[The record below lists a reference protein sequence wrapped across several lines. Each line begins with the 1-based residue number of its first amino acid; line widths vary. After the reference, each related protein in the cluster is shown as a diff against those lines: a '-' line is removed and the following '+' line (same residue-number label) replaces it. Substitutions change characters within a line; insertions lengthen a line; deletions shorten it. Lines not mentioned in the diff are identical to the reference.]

1 MLWFRLWNS
10 ICLSVLD
17 KRVPY
22 LYSKSKKKNSV
33 YNSRQQ
39 AMSEQPFRLKGLL
52 SWKETKTSWLLRIQ
66 ISSTHRGKGGE
77 GGEGE
82 EGVCSI
88 KMTGPQA
95 SRDSQMSDQF
105 TGHRQLWG
113 KRLCYMHLPFSEKTI
128 REATVKTDQ
137 LLLKC
142 RKFFLPHGRS
152 GTS

>member
-1 MLWFRLWNS
+1 MSSHERTIDLSFLVDHWR
-10 ICLSVLD
+10 CLTRCYDFVSGIPFVFLFLIRGCHIYIL
-17 KRVPY
+17 KV
-22 LYSKSKKKNSV
+22 KKKKSA

-95 SRDSQMSDQF
+95 SRDSQGLINKQGIDNSEENGF
-105 TGHRQLWG
+105 VICTYLSR
-113 KRLCYMHLPFSEKTI
+113 KKPFEKP
-128 REATVKTDQ
+128 Q
-137 LLLKC
+137 
-142 RKFFLPHGRS
+142 
-152 GTS
+152 